1 MRARKSATPVRVFDS
16 PAAIGAY
23 LAPSLLA
30 RIGEA
35 RRNGNPFL
43 LGLPTGRTPRPIYE
57 SVASRLAD
65 SRHDL
70 SHVILVMLDEYVV
83 PSRSGFDFAPSEA
96 EWSCHHFVR
105 VEISDKFNRQLP
117 KEHRIQDSSIWFPD
131 PKDPAAYDKRIA
143 DGGGVDFFLLAS
155 GASDGHVA
163 FNPPG
168 SARDSRSRIIALSE
182 STRRDNLQT
191 FPAFG
196 SLDKVPTHGIS
207 VGIDTIASA
216 KEAAM
221 VVWGEGKALTL
232 QRMLAT
238 DAYDPSWPATV
249 IHECVGEI
257 LTDNA
262 AASKAGKP

>member
-1 MRARKSATPVRVFDS
+1 MSERRSVTPLRVFDS
-16 PAAIGAY
+16 PGAIGEH
-23 LAPSLLA
+23 LAPVLLDRIEQA
-30 RIGEA
+30 RLSG
-35 RRNGNPFL
+35 RQFL

-57 SVASRLAD
+57 AMANRLAD
-65 SRHDL
+65 STRDL
-70 SHVILVMLDEYVV
+70 SHVILVMMDEYVV

-105 VEISDKFNRQLP
+105 VEIADKFNRHLA
-117 KEHRIQDSSIWFPD
+117 KEHRIQGSSIWFPD
-131 PKDPAAYDKRIA
+131 PKDPAAYDTRIA
-143 DGGGVDFFLLAS
+143 DAGGVDLFLLAS

-168 SARDSRSRIIALSE
+168 SPRDSRTRIIALSE

-191 FPAFG
+191 FPLFG
-196 SLDKVPTHGIS
+196 SLDRVPAHGIS
-207 VGIDTIASA
+207 VGIETIASA

-221 VVWGEGKALTL
+221 VVWGESKALTL

-238 DAYDPSWPATV
+238 DAYDRSWPATV
-249 IHECVGEI
+249 IHECAGEI

-262 AASKAGKP
+262 AASTAGKP